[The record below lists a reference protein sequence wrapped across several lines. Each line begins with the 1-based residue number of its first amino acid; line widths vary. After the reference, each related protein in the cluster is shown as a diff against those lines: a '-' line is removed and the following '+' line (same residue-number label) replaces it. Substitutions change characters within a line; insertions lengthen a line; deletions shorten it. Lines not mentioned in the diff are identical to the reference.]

1 MKMGMKKLMSV
12 VAAGM
17 VVGSLMVGCGSSSST
32 TTEASASEETT
43 EVAASSEAEAST
55 EATDS
60 SNAGGTDLLD
70 QVKEKGTL
78 VVGTASGY
86 PPYEFVDVTSADQ
99 EVIGIDMAL
108 AKAIADDIGVELK
121 IEDMTFSALLSSIPA
136 NKIDLA
142 IAGICP
148 TDERKKTVDFSDVY
162 VNAEQKILIRAED
175 ADTLKTL
182 DDFAGKKVGAQ
193 KSTTQETLAN
203 DEIKDVTV
211 VSLDKVP
218 DLILELLNGKI
229 DGIVVESVVA
239 QQYILANPTLQF
251 SDAEFENKLKP
262 TAVALNKE
270 NDAMLEEINKVI
282 KENQD
287 NGNFDKWIEEYS
299 AKANE
304 NAQ

>member
-1 MKMGMKKLMSV
+1 MKLSKKLLTGV
-12 VAAGM
+12 LVATMTCG
-17 VVGSLMVGCGSSSST
+17 LFGCGSTSSESDSST
-32 TTEASASEETT
+32 GA
-43 EVAASSEAEAST
+43 
-55 EATDS
+55 
-60 SNAGGTDLLD
+60 
-70 QVKEKGTL
+70 QVSQESGKMADIKAKGKL
-78 VVGTASGY
+78 VLGTASGY
-86 PPYEFVDVTSADQ
+86 PPYEFVDVTSPSQ

-136 NKIDLA
+136 NKIDVA

-162 VNAEQKILIRAED
+162 VNAEQKILVRSED
-175 ADTLKTL
+175 ADKLKTL

-193 KSTTQETLAN
+193 KSTTQEALAN

-251 SDAEFENKLKP
+251 SDAAFQNNLKP
-262 TAVALNKE
+262 TAVALNKG

-287 NGNFDKWIEEYS
+287 NGNFDKWIQEYS
-299 AKANE
+299 EKANA
-304 NAQ
+304 NAN

>member
-1 MKMGMKKLMSV
+1 MKMGMRKLMAV
-12 VAAGM
+12 IVTGM
-17 VVGSLMVGCGSSSST
+17 MFGSMMVGCGGAQS
-32 TTEASASEETT
+32 
-43 EVAASSEAEAST
+43 AST
-55 EATDS
+55 EAEPSEVAETQEASTAPEASAEATDTATS
-60 SNAGGTDLLD
+60 GSDLLD
-70 QVKEKGTL
+70 QIKEKGTL

-86 PPYEFVDVTSADQ
+86 PPYEFVDVTSPSQ

-136 NKIDLA
+136 NKIDVA

-162 VNAEQKILIRAED
+162 VNAEQKILVRSED
-175 ADTLKTL
+175 ADKLKTL

-193 KSTTQETLAN
+193 KSTTQEALAN

-251 SDAEFENKLKP
+251 SDAAFQNNLKP
-262 TAVALNKE
+262 TAVALNKG

-287 NGNFDKWIEEYS
+287 NGNFDKWIQEYS
-299 AKANE
+299 EKANA
-304 NAQ
+304 NAN

>member
-1 MKMGMKKLMSV
+1 MRLKKCMAILATGLM
-12 VAAGM
+12 M
-17 VVGSLMVGCGSSSST
+17 GSLMTGCTGNAAT
-32 TTEASASEETT
+32 TDTPL
-43 EVAASSEAEAST
+43 AST
-55 EATDS
+55 EVSATAS
-60 SNAGGTDLLD
+60 TEDLLD
-70 QVKEKGTL
+70 VIKEKGTL

-86 PPYEFVDVTSADQ
+86 PPYEFVDITSPTQ

-108 AKAIADDIGVELK
+108 AKAIADDMGVELK

-136 NKIDLA
+136 NKIDIA

-148 TDERKKTVDFSDVY
+148 TDERKQTVDFSDVY
-162 VNAEQKILIRAED
+162 VNAEQKILIRTED

-193 KSTTQETLAN
+193 KSTTQEALAN
-203 DEIKDVTV
+203 AEIKDVTV

-239 QQYILANPTLQF
+239 QQYILANPTLQL
-251 SDAEFENKLKP
+251 SEAEFENNLKP
-262 TAVALNKE
+262 TAVALNKNNE
-270 NDAMLEEINKVI
+270 AMLEEINKVI

-287 NGNFDKWIEEYS
+287 NGNFDKWIQEYS
-299 AKANE
+299 EKANS